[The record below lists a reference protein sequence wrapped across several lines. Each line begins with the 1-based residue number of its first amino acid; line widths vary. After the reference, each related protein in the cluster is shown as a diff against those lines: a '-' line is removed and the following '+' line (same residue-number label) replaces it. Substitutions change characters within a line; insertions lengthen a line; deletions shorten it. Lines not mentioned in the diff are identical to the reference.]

1 MSVEQSILVPLI
13 STVPEVEARARRVLR
28 WLSRQQLVAEL
39 PSTCG
44 WLGNRMAYAIGPAAR
59 HWPHAERLPFD
70 QPCNGLQVLTRRGIY
85 TPSRDF
91 REEAGC
97 PECRQE
103 IGEALFDSL
112 EEWMPGL
119 TETFVC
125 PECGFEDDING
136 FLFLQPCAFSNLA
149 LVFNNW
155 PAVCFSVGFM
165 AALGEQLGY
174 PLRLVQVL
182 AD

>member
-1 MSVEQSILVPLI
+1 M
-13 STVPEVEARARRVLR
+13 
-28 WLSRQQLVAEL
+28 

-44 WLGNRMAYAIGPAAR
+44 WLLRPLQAMRLAR
-59 HWPHAERLPFD
+59 PRASRWPHAERLPFD

-85 TPSRDF
+85 TPS
-91 REEAGC
+91 AGIFARSWLSG
-97 PECRQE
+97 CRQE

-149 LVFNNW
+149 LVFNSW
-155 PAVCFSVGFM
+155 PAVCFSGGSWRRWANSSAICAWCRCLRI
-165 AALGEQLGY
+165 AAAKLSLAILG
-174 PLRLVQVL
+174 
-182 AD
+182 A